1 MQVVKI
7 TITAVIRD
15 RGYQFPMGSRLLSRT
30 NLIAKLGLLVLDG
43 KVGSRLVLV
52 LLPDEVGDLLVFGLL
67 DGVLVILRALL

>member
-1 MQVVKI
+1 
-7 TITAVIRD
+7 
-15 RGYQFPMGSRLLSRT
+15 MGSRLLSRT